1 MNFGKYYDVYY
12 AGIVGL
18 STIVG
23 ANYGVLTSPSGSGII
38 GPALGAGALGCII
51 GITSPITIPVAILCS
66 PSILYRMFQDKK

>member
-1 MNFGKYYDVYY
+1 MNFVKYYDLCYV
-12 AGIVGL
+12 
-18 STIVG
+18 
-23 ANYGVLTSPSGSGII
+23 GII